1 MARLEINRSGEME
14 VFVRVVEQEGFSAAA
29 RTLRMTPSAVSKLVA
44 RLEARLGARLVHR
57 NTRGFQL
64 TSEGCVFYERSVQV
78 LAELEAAERGVTSHD
93 APSGRVRV
101 NTNVPYGTHVLLPH
115 VPAFQARYPGI
126 RLDIGLTDQVVDLLE
141 DRADVAIRAGPLKSS
156 NLIARKL
163 GETRFHVVGSPAYL
177 KLEGTPRT
185 VANLEKH
192 NRLGFSYTRFAQHW
206 SFVERGA
213 PLSIPCVGNVQVSDG
228 EAVRHLALAGAGLA
242 RLPVFMV
249 REDLR
254 AGRLVVV
261 MEDRNPGDT
270 EAFHAV
276 FLDPARQLP
285 ARIRAFLDYFGE
297 VGLGEQTPP

>member
-1 MARLEINRSGEME
+1 MARLEVNRSGEME

-44 RLEARLGARLVHR
+44 RLEARLGARLIHR

-101 NTNVPYGTHVLLPH
+101 NTNVPYGTHVLLPR

-126 RLDIGLTDQVVDLLE
+126 RLDIGLTDHVVDLLE

-156 NLIARKL
+156 NLIARRL
-163 GETRFHVVGSPAYL
+163 GETRKVIVGAPTYL
-177 KLEGTPRT
+177 KRTGTPKS
-185 VANLEKH
+185 AADLERH
-192 NRLGFSYTRFAQHW
+192 TRMGASHTHVLEQW
-206 SFVERGA
+206 PLMERGA
-213 PLSIPCVGNVQVSDG
+213 VVNVPVSGTLFASDG
-228 EAVRHLALAGAGLA
+228 EALRRLALAGAGLA
-242 RLPVFMV
+242 RIAAFQV
-249 REDLR
+249 REDIK
-254 AGRLVVV
+254 AGQLVAVL
-261 MEDRNPGDT
+261 EDRNPGDT
-270 EAFHAV
+270 VVFHAV
-276 FLDPARQLP
+276 FLDPAKQLP

-297 VGLGEQTPP
+297 VGMD